1 MMILAPVFTF
11 FESLIKPFKDYQAA
25 TPPTTVRGFFTH
37 FLRQVWPVFAVL
49 LVVGLLFTLTEVM
62 VFQYIA
68 RVIDIL
74 THADP
79 AQLWALHGREFIIML
94 LVLGVLSP
102 ALLGLHSLILQQAI
116 TSNFPTLIRWQSHR
130 HVVRQSL
137 SFFSNDFA
145 GRVASKVVDTASALR
160 NTLVTLCDTFLYVI
174 VYFTSAIVLFFAADP
189 RLILPV
195 IIWMALYVL
204 MCLRFVPKLS
214 KASEEGSEARS
225 SLVGRVVDSY
235 TNIQTVKLFANT
247 HREDDYVREALDF
260 NGKKWQAQQRLITT
274 LDIGVAVLNASLL
287 ISTGIL
293 AVWLWR
299 DGAISVGAIAL
310 VGALTQRLL
319 NMSGWVMFQVTS
331 LFENIG
337 TVQNG
342 METISHPHTVIDA
355 AQAADLVVTRGEIRF
370 EDVQFGYGDSGR
382 PALNGINLTIAP
394 GEKIGLVGP
403 SGAGKST
410 LVNLFLRLYDL
421 TGGRILIDGQDIATV
436 TQETLR
442 SHIGMVTQDTSL
454 LHRSIRD
461 NIGYARPGASDAEI
475 MEAAARA
482 HAASFIPALVD
493 SKGRAGLEA
502 HVGERGV
509 KLSGGQRQRVAIARV
524 LLKNAP
530 MLVLDEATSALDSE
544 VEAAIQDSLIDL
556 MEGKTVIA
564 IAHRLSTI
572 ARMDRL
578 VVMDGGRIVEV
589 GTHSELTAAGG
600 LYARLWARQTGG
612 FIAEDVAVKSLELS
626 EHD

>member
-49 LVVGLLFTLTEVM
+49 LVVGLAFTLTEVM

-145 GRVASKVVDTASALR
+145 GRLASKVVDTASALR

-247 HREDDYVREALDF
+247 RREDDYVREALDF

-355 AQAADLVVTRGEIRF
+355 AQAQDLMVTRGEIRF
-370 EDVQFGYGDSGR
+370 EDVQFGYGETGR

-421 TGGRILIDGQDIATV
+421 TGGRILIDGQDIAAV
-436 TQETLR
+436 KQESLR
-442 SHIGMVTQDTSL
+442 AKIGMVTQDTSL

-461 NIGYARPGASDAEI
+461 NIGYAKPGASDAEI

-493 SKGRAGLEA
+493 SKGRTGLEA

-544 VEAAIQDSLIDL
+544 VEAAIQESLIDL
-556 MEGKTVIA
+556 MTGKTVIA

-589 GTHSELTAAGG
+589 GTHAELIAAGG

-612 FIAEDVAVKSLELS
+612 FLADDTATKSLELS